1 MPLDR
6 TFLPDIEAPLN
17 SAQAQNVEANLDTIF
32 SEALSEEDALL
43 PIKFEVGS
51 PAHEETG
58 GVTLT
63 TSSLTDYADSWTTAA
78 NITTLRF
85 NDDDADGNSVN
96 GYIQGLTD
104 GSFVHMHY
112 AGGALAFKLGAAPT
126 DESRYTTVTGTVEYL
141 RAGSS
146 WPTTQQASFAFQ
158 LTGIGTG
165 SPGPQGAQ
173 GDIGPAGPTGPQGQ
187 QGIAGPTG
195 PAGPTGQQGPIG
207 PAGPAGADG
216 ADGQDGAAGADGAP
230 TGSIVMFGGLSAP
243 SDWLLCNGALV
254 SRSTYSALFT
264 AIGTTFGSGDGLTT
278 FKLPDLRSRF
288 PVGVGDGGANL
299 SNRNPGD
306 TGGAETHTL
315 TTAQM
320 PSHNHSGSTD
330 YESSHRH
337 SFPLRNTGAGTIVSE
352 ARAGGDDIESTR
364 TEFTSSAGGHSH
376 SLSINSNGGG
386 GAHNN
391 MPPYLALNYIIRI

>member
-85 NDDDADGNSVN
+85 NDDDADGNAVN

-173 GDIGPAGPTGPQGQ
+173 GDIGPAGPTGPQGE

-207 PAGPAGADG
+207 PIGPAGADG

-254 SRSTYSALFT
+254 SRSTYSDLFT

-299 SNRNPGD
+299 SNRALGD
-306 TGGAETHTL
+306 VAGEESHIL
-315 TTAQM
+315 SVSEM
-320 PSHNHSGSTD
+320 PSHNHTM
-330 YESSHRH
+330 
-337 SFPLRNTGAGTIVSE
+337 
-352 ARAGGDDIESTR
+352 
-364 TEFTSSAGGHSH
+364 SSAGSHSH
-376 SLSINSNGGG
+376 SYTVLSKNASSAFFAESSEGNNNTVSSNTGGAG
-386 GAHNN
+386 SHSHSIHSRGSSLAHNN
-391 MPPYLALNYIIRI
+391 MPPYLALNYIIRT